1 MHSYRRKEVIC
12 RKEELNLKVFEQKGK
27 TMSGGVWVDRFKNKG
42 PSSQILKSLEGYRGL
57 TCTGK
62 QHSSPGPSE
71 KRFSQDSGHDR
82 TPAFEGFLGQGVTSD
97 PGLRVFESGKT
108 Q

>member
-62 QHSSPGPSE
+62 QHSS
-71 KRFSQDSGHDR
+71 QDPGHDR
-82 TPAFEGFLGQGVTSD
+82 TPAFGGFLGQGVTSD